1 MILLDRVE
9 QAMAEMPLV
18 AILRGLQPEDAAKT
32 GQILVDAGF
41 RLIEVPLN
49 SPSPFQSI
57 RILRET
63 LSEDVLVG
71 AGTVLDVADVKRL
84 VDVGGQI
91 VVTPNMNPVI
101 IRTTIDLG
109 LVPMPGFVTP
119 TEAFAAVAAGARY
132 LKFFPAN
139 SLPITYLDGL
149 LNVLPK
155 FVKVLAVGGVDHTN
169 SAEYLTAGFHGL
181 GLGSCLFK
189 ADMTPPEIKAA
200 AHKLV
205 SSIKTG

>member
-18 AILRGLQPEDAAKT
+18 AILRGLQPEDAAET

-63 LSEDVLVG
+63 LDENVLVG

-91 VVTPNMNPVI
+91 VVTPNMN
-101 IRTTIDLG
+101 L
-109 LVPMPGFVTP
+109 
-119 TEAFAAVAAGARY
+119 
-132 LKFFPAN
+132 
-139 SLPITYLDGL
+139 SLI
-149 LNVLPK
+149 
-155 FVKVLAVGGVDHTN
+155 H
-169 SAEYLTAGFHGL
+169 
-181 GLGSCLFK
+181 
-189 ADMTPPEIKAA
+189 I
-200 AHKLV
+200 
-205 SSIKTG
+205 